1 MYFKKLELFG
11 FKSFAEKTTLHFE
24 PGITAVVGPN
34 GCGKSNI
41 ADSIR
46 WVLGEQSVKSLRGT
60 KMEDVIF
67 NGTESIPALGYAEAS
82 LTFSNE
88 TKALAPVRGL
98 AINYDEVTVTRRLFR
113 SGESEYL
120 LNKTPVR
127 LKDILELFMGTG
139 IGAESY
145 SLIEQGKIDLILS
158 SRPEDRRLVFD
169 EAAGISKY
177 KSHKRE
183 TIRKL
188 EDTEANLLRINDII
202 AEVRRQINSLE
213 RQAAK
218 ARRYK
223 EVFERLKQLETAVS
237 SSQLKRSQEQ
247 LAKLTQELG
256 QLESR
261 QASDTQE
268 IERLNNTLSS
278 RRQELTLSEENLN
291 NLRSQLRNLENTVS
305 RNDQQRGFNRE
316 RTGELKLRLETIAKQ
331 KEELSVKISQ
341 DEARL
346 NTLRV
351 EFDLL
356 AQELE
361 QKKSLSAKAQSKLE
375 EISNTIAGRQ
385 IYIAEAKKK
394 VMGFAAEEARLNNR
408 MRELASSLNQALA
421 RKKRLDMEKEKTGE
435 ELTVIQDELTS
446 ATCQQDEAYQ
456 KLLAYKK
463 EYQALKALYQE
474 SVQEKEALVSRINS
488 LENEESALSSQKEFL
503 CNLKLRYENI
513 TESSNAYILL
523 DSLAPEKISGMIIKV
538 TDIQNAVESDSA
550 IFNPARFKL
559 KGTAKPI
566 SLDPQ
571 EIIDKIDKLGQEIM
585 RAKNVLS
592 DKVELTLEFYSKLS
606 STEEALRKIE
616 LEYNS
621 SCNRKDNIR
630 KQYDKLK
637 EELEL
642 VGLES
647 KETVDELN
655 QLNVDERQSNAQHN
669 ELKARVQA
677 NQEAIDTGLEEITAQ
692 NNLKEETLLVIT
704 QVKTEIRGGEEKV
717 LGSLGTY
724 KVLEEVCRKDKSALS
739 SLEEEETSS
748 SVRIQELDGS
758 FKALAAE
765 IDNAY
770 AQKGLL
776 EKEADGIS
784 GGLAQIKNNL
794 KDLEDAISGRK
805 DCIDQNKTKIHGL
818 KMQQQELTFQ
828 QNGIYE
834 RIEQIYKVDADTLRN
849 SSAGADCPVEEA
861 ACEIELLKTK
871 LESYGQVNLVAIEEF
886 EELKQRFDFLSQQQ
900 ADLLR
905 AKESLHEAILK
916 INRTTKKMFLETFEK
931 LAVEFKNYFRL
942 LFGGGDG
949 QLFLIDEQDVL
960 ESGIEIVCRP
970 PGKKLQNVLL
980 LSGGEKSMAAIALLF
995 AIFKVKPSP
1004 FCVLDEIDAALDESN
1019 VDRFGRM
1026 LADFTS
1032 QSQFIVITHNK
1043 KTIAN
1048 ANIMYGITME
1058 KAGISKIVSVKLA
1071 ENKQGQEVESS
1082 AKNEQGQKVLEP
1094 A

>member
-46 WVLGEQSVKSLRGT
+46 WVLGEQSVKSLRGS

-88 TKALAPVRGL
+88 TKALA
-98 AINYDEVTVTRRLFR
+98 IDYDEVTVTRRLFR

-120 LNKTPVR
+120 LNKTQVR

-223 EVFERLKQLETAVS
+223 EVFEHLKELETAVS
-237 SSQLKRSQEQ
+237 SIQLKQNQEQ

-256 QLESR
+256 QLES
-261 QASDTQE
+261 QQDSDRQE
-268 IERLNNTLSS
+268 IEALNNALSS
-278 RRQELTLSEENLN
+278 RQQELTLCEENLN

-305 RNDQQRGFNRE
+305 HNDQQRGFNQE
-316 RTGELKLRLETIAKQ
+316 RIGELKLRLQALAKQ
-331 KEELSVKISQ
+331 KEELSVKISR
-341 DEARL
+341 DEAKL
-346 NTLRV
+346 NTFRA
-351 EFDLL
+351 EFALL

-375 EISNTIAGRQ
+375 EISNTIAHRQ

-394 VMGFAAEEARLNNR
+394 VMEFAAEEAKMNNR

-421 RKKRLDMEKEKTGE
+421 RKKRLDMEKAKTGE
-435 ELTVIQDELTS
+435 ELTVIQANLSS
-446 ATCQQDEAYQ
+446 AACQQDEAYQ

-463 EYQALKALYQE
+463 EYEALKALYQE
-474 SVQEKEALVSRINS
+474 SVQEKDALVSRINS

-513 TESSNAYILL
+513 NESSNAYILL
-523 DSLAPEKISGMIIKV
+523 DSLALEKISGMIIKV
-538 TDIQNAVESDSA
+538 TDIQNVVESDTA
-550 IFNPARFKL
+550 IFNSARFKV

-571 EIIDKIDKLGQEIM
+571 EITDKIEKLEQEIM
-585 RAKNVLS
+585 RVKNALS
-592 DKVELTLEFYSKLS
+592 HKVELTLELSAKLS
-606 STEEALRKIE
+606 ATEEALRKVE

-621 SCNRKDNIR
+621 SCNQKDNIR
-630 KQYDKLK
+630 KQYDRLR

-647 KETVDELN
+647 KETADELN
-655 QLNVDERQSNAQHN
+655 QLNVDERQLNEQLN
-669 ELKARVQA
+669 ELKAGVCA

-704 QVKTEIRGGEEKV
+704 QVKAEIRGGEEKT

-724 KVLEEVCRKDKSALS
+724 KVLEEVCRKDKSSLS
-739 SLEEEETSS
+739 SLEQEETSCAG
-748 SVRIQELDGS
+748 RIYELGGS
-758 FKALAAE
+758 LKALAAE
-765 IDNAY
+765 IDNAHL
-770 AQKGLL
+770 QKGRL
-776 EKEADGIS
+776 EKEADTIS

-794 KDLEDAISGRK
+794 KDLQDALSGRK
-805 DCIDQNKTKIHGL
+805 ERIDSAKNKIHEL
-818 KMQQQELTFQ
+818 QMQQQELTFQ

-834 RIEQIYKVDADTLRN
+834 RMQQIYKVDADTLRN
-849 SSAGADCPVEEA
+849 SPDGADCPVEEA
-861 ACEIELLKTK
+861 ACEIELLKQK

-886 EELKQRFDFLSQQQ
+886 EELKQRFDFLSGQQ

-1004 FCVLDEIDAALDESN
+1004 FCLLDEIDAALDESN
-1019 VDRFGRM
+1019 VDRFSRM

-1071 ENKQGQEVESS
+1071 EDKERQEVS
-1082 AKNEQGQKVLEP
+1082 AP